1 MKKILLL
8 TTGGTIASTLG
19 EKGLTPTL
27 DGEKL
32 LSLIGK
38 VDCEITVKNI
48 LELDSSNI
56 QPEEWQFIAKSVFTM
71 REGFDGVVI
80 THGTDTMAYTAS
92 MLTFM
97 LKNIDLPVVLTGSQL
112 PIETPLSDA
121 PENLRSALAMAQS
134 GKPGVFL
141 AFNRKIFLGCRS
153 VKVRTTDF
161 NAFESVNIPPVG
173 TINSKGL
180 VIDDS
185 LIKKPDGKPEL
196 LDSLENRIMLV
207 KLIPGIDPQIFD
219 AIANLGCRGVVIEAF
234 GSGGLHFVRRDLVSR
249 LEELVKKNIAVVVCS
264 QCLYEQ
270 SDMTTYEVGR
280 RALEKGVIPAGD
292 MTSESAVTKM
302 MWGLGQGLSPKELSE
317 LFKKNLAGEISP
329 KEK

>member
-27 DGEKL
+27 NGERL
-32 LSLIGK
+32 LSLIGR

-56 QPEEWQFIAKSVFTM
+56 QPEEWQFIAESVFNM
-71 REGFDGVVI
+71 REGFDGIVI

-97 LKNIDLPVVLTGSQL
+97 LKNIDIPVVLTGSQL

-121 PENLRSALAMAQS
+121 PENLRCALAMAES
-134 GKPGVFL
+134 GTPGVFL

-161 NAFESVNIPPVG
+161 DAFESVNIPPIG
-173 TINSKGL
+173 TISSHGL
-180 VIDDS
+180 VLDERF
-185 LIKKPDGKPEL
+185 IKKPSGKPEL
-196 LDSLENRIMLV
+196 LNKLENRILLI
-207 KLIPGIDPQIFD
+207 KLIPGIDPYIFT
-219 AIANLGCRGVVIEAF
+219 AIAIMGFKGIVIEAF
-234 GSGGLHFVRRDLVSR
+234 GSGGLHFVRRDLVSQ
-249 LEELVKKNIAVVVCS
+249 LENLVKNNIAVVVCS

-302 MWGLGQGLSPKELSE
+302 MWGLGQGLSPIELSE
-317 LFKKNLAGEISP
+317 LFKKNLAGEIS
-329 KEK
+329 EK